1 MHENHTQHTH
11 HTDHM
16 DTETQYPKTQYSDT
30 ITDLDSL
37 KGISN
42 MNLNADN
49 ILNATEA
56 TTSFR
61 QSEALLPRLSDVIQW
76 LYYTVHIYDPRVIQI
91 FSENT
96 ITGSEFLELIVNDG
110 LQLKLMGKYIVWS
123 V

>member
-1 MHENHTQHTH
+1 
-11 HTDHM
+11 M

-49 ILNATEA
+49 ILNAT
-56 TTSFR
+56 
-61 QSEALLPRLSDVIQW
+61 EALLPRLSDVIQW